1 MPARFRLLR
10 LFFNSS
16 LPIAEKTMRK
26 EDFPYQRNFDP
37 QHCVRSYREL
47 IKSPDL
53 ISFQVKEKESDLL
66 IQAPLLL
73 QREALISLRYYRTIL
88 EDYIR
93 QNPQFK
99 ITLAPNPP
107 DDSAHPM
114 LQEMIAASAKC
125 QVGPMASVAGCIA
138 QHVAQSLLASTD
150 EVIIENGGD
159 LYLKSPSLRKVI
171 IYAGSSPLSNKL
183 YLKIDSHKTGM
194 GVCTSSGTV
203 GPSFSMGKADAVT
216 VLSHSA
222 TLADA
227 AATAVGNIIQTGED
241 IKKGLNMAQTID
253 GIVGVVIIKDDRV
266 GMWGEIDYG
275 LI

>member
-1 MPARFRLLR
+1 M
-10 LFFNSS
+10 FFNSS
-16 LPIAEKTMRK
+16 LPIAEKIMKK
-26 EDFPYQRNFDP
+26 EDFPYQCDFDP
-37 QHCVRSYREL
+37 QHCVRSYRQN

-66 IQAPLLL
+66 IQAPILL
-73 QREALISLRYYRTIL
+73 QREALLSLRYYRTIL

-99 ITLAPNPP
+99 TTLTPYPP

-114 LQEMIAASAKC
+114 LKEMIAASAKC

-138 QHVAQSLLASTD
+138 QYVAQSLLACTD

-159 LYLKSPSLRKVI
+159 LYLKSPASRKVI

-183 YLKIDSHKTGM
+183 YLKIDSYKTGM

-203 GPSFSMGKADAVT
+203 GPSFSMGRADAVT

-227 AATAVGNIIQTGED
+227 AATAIGNIIQTSAD

-253 GIVGVVIIKDDRV
+253 GIIGVVIIKDDRV
-266 GMWGEIDYG
+266 GLWGEIDYG
-275 LI
+275 LT

>member
-1 MPARFRLLR
+1 
-10 LFFNSS
+10 LFFNSFP
-16 LPIAEKTMRK
+16 PIAEKIMKK
-26 EDFPYQRNFDP
+26 EDFPYQYDFDP
-37 QHCVRSYREL
+37 QHCVRSYRQI

-53 ISFQVKEKESDLL
+53 ISFQVKEKDSDLL

-73 QREALISLRYYRTIL
+73 QREALLSLRYYRTIL

-99 ITLAPNPP
+99 TTLTPYPP

-114 LQEMIAASAKC
+114 LKEMIAASTKC

-138 QHVAQSLLASTD
+138 QYVTQSLLTNTD
-150 EVIIENGGD
+150 EIIIENGGD
-159 LYLKSPSLRKVI
+159 LYLKSLTSRKVI

-183 YLKIDSHKTGM
+183 YLKIDSYKTGM

-203 GPSFSMGKADAVT
+203 GPSFSMGRADAVT

-227 AATAVGNIIQTGED
+227 AATAIGNIIQTSAD

-253 GIVGVVIIKDDRV
+253 GIIGVVIIKDDRV
-266 GMWGEIDYG
+266 GLWGEIDYG
-275 LI
+275 LT

>member
-1 MPARFRLLR
+1 MA
-10 LFFNSS
+10 
-16 LPIAEKTMRK
+16 K
-26 EDFPYQRNFDP
+26 EDFPYQYDFDP
-37 QHCVRSYREL
+37 QHCVRSYRKI

-53 ISFQVKEKESDLL
+53 ISFQVREKESDLL

-73 QREALISLRYYRTIL
+73 QREALLSLSYYRTIL
-88 EDYIR
+88 EDYIG

-99 ITLAPNPP
+99 TTLTSYPP

-114 LQEMIAASAKC
+114 IQEMITASSKC

-183 YLKIDSHKTGM
+183 YLKINSSKTGI

-216 VLSHSA
+216 VLSYSA

-227 AATAVGNIIQTGED
+227 AATAIGNIIQTGED
-241 IKKGLNMAQTID
+241 IIKGLNMAQVID
-253 GIVGVVIIKDDRV
+253 GIIGVVIIKDNRV

-275 LI
+275 LV